1 MHFYEGTDMQLLIH
15 SYCYGASNEGSSNA
29 GSTDKELLIQTYY
42 LFQRYLIRLTWFI
55 INQTELYNEGE
66 VISYLVIVT

>member
-15 SYCYGASNEGSSNA
+15 SCCYGASNKGSRNA

-42 LFQRYLIRLTWFI
+42 QFQRYLIRLTRFI
-55 INQTELYNEGE
+55 INQTELCNEGE

>member
-15 SYCYGASNEGSSNA
+15 SCCYGASNEGSSNA

-42 LFQRYLIRLTWFI
+42 QFQRYFADI
-55 INQTELYNEGE
+55 
-66 VISYLVIVT
+66 

>member
-15 SYCYGASNEGSSNA
+15 SCCYGASNKGSRNA

-42 LFQRYLIRLTWFI
+42 QFQRYLIRLTRFI
-55 INQTELYNEGE
+55 INQTELCNEGE
-66 VISYLVIVT
+66 VISYFVIVT